1 MAIDSN
7 RQAATGGPSK
17 WTNEMSQMHHT
28 REAEAPEA
36 AALLGWIT
44 QLRQHRWLGI
54 ALVAVSL
61 ILAVSYLH
69 MATYKY
75 SAVLALTPADQSGQ
89 KPSGNLSNLGS
100 LVGVD
105 LSSQAGSAFAMYAE
119 AVTSYPVTERLS
131 KRAPLM
137 QAIFKE
143 SWDPAAQ
150 QWREPQSLV
159 RGIITGVKR
168 LLGVPIKAWAPPDG
182 HDLQNYIEK
191 NVLVAEHKKKAL
203 IRLTYLNADPK
214 VALELLAG
222 INVEADSFLRARSL
236 ERSTRYVEYLERRLA
251 EIQVVEYRLSM
262 AQVLVNYERTR
273 MMASSDTSFAAEAFG
288 DIWVSP
294 NFTTPNPWIVLSAA
308 FIAAVA
314 LWMGLALFILPL
326 IAYLRRQSS
335 AS

>member
-1 MAIDSN
+1 MENA
-7 RQAATGGPSK
+7 
-17 WTNEMSQMHHT
+17 MSQMLQT

-44 QLRQHRWLGI
+44 QLRRYRWLGI
-54 ALVAVSL
+54 VLVAVSL

-69 MATYKY
+69 IATYKY
-75 SAVLALTPADQSGQ
+75 TAVLALTPADQSGQ
-89 KPSGNLSNLGS
+89 KPSGNLANLGS

-119 AVTSYPVTERLS
+119 AVTSYPVAERLS
-131 KRAPLM
+131 KRASLM

-150 QWREPQSLV
+150 RWREPQSLL
-159 RGIITGVKR
+159 RGIVTRVKR
-168 LLGVPIKAWAPPDG
+168 LLGVPIKAWTPPDG

-191 NVLVAEHKKKAL
+191 NVLIAEDKRKAL
-203 IRLTYLNADPK
+203 IRLTYLNPDPK
-214 VALELLAG
+214 VAVELLAG
-222 INVEADSFLRARSL
+222 INVEADNFLRARSL

-262 AQVLVNYERTR
+262 AQMLGNYERTR

-294 NFTTPNPWIVLSAA
+294 NFTTPNPWIVLAAA
-308 FIAAVA
+308 FIAAMA
-314 LWMGLALFILPL
+314 LWIGLALFTLPL
-326 IAYLRRQSS
+326 VEYLRRQRPLD
-335 AS
+335 

>member
-1 MAIDSN
+1 
-7 RQAATGGPSK
+7 
-17 WTNEMSQMHHT
+17 MSQMPQI

-36 AALLGWIT
+36 AALIGWIT
-44 QLRQHRWLGI
+44 QLRRHRWLGI
-54 ALVAVSL
+54 VLVVVSL
-61 ILAVSYLH
+61 SLAVGYLH
-69 MATYKY
+69 IATYKY

-89 KPSGNLSNLGS
+89 KPVGNLASLGS

-105 LSSQAGSAFAMYAE
+105 LSSQAGSGFAMYAE
-119 AVTSYPVTERLS
+119 AVTSYPVAKSLSER
-131 KRAPLM
+131 AALM

-150 QWREPQSLV
+150 QWREPQSFV
-159 RGIITGVKR
+159 RSIINGVKR

-191 NVLVAEHKKKAL
+191 NVLVAEDKKKSL

-214 VALELLAG
+214 VAVELLAG
-222 INVEADSFLRARSL
+222 INFEADNFLRARSL

-262 AQVLVNYERTR
+262 AQMLGNYEKTR
-273 MMASSDTSFAAEAFG
+273 MMASSDASFAAEAFG

-314 LWMGLALFILPL
+314 LWIGLALFVLPL

-335 AS
+335 AG